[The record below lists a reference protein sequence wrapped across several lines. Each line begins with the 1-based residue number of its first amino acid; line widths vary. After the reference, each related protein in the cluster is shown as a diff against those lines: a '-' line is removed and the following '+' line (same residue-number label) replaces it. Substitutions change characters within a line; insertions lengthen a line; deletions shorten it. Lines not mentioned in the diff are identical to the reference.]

1 MSAILLACA
10 FKKLTFFILDLMLL
24 ELRVIILL
32 CSSQKQID
40 CGSIRHF
47 LMINSKVVLLKIV
60 LGLR

>member
-10 FKKLTFFILDLMLL
+10 FKKLTFFILEMLL